1 MGLKFR
7 NDANFKDVENS
18 KTSKTRKHRKL
29 RKTWNVEKLNFN
41 PNVLLLVGEMGGG
54 GGDEVESRDPANKGR
69 PILKTSVRRSKRSK
83 FNKNKN
89 KLKQIQTR

>member
-1 MGLKFR
+1 MPNWSWHK
-7 NDANFKDVENS
+7 NVETTLTL
-18 KTSKTRKHRKL
+18 KTSKTRKRRKL
-29 RKTWNVEKLNFN
+29 AIFNVENVLNN

-54 GGDEVESRDPANKGR
+54 GGDEVESRDPANKGS
-69 PILKTSVRRSKRSK
+69 PILKTSVRRSKRCK